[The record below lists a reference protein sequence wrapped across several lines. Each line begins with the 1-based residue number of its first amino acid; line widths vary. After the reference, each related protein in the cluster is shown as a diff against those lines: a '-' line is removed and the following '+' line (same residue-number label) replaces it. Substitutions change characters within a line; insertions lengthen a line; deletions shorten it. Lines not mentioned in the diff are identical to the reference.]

1 MEDIFFVFFE
11 PSVFICESLTIGLH
25 GRISSNIS
33 SLWHIPLLVLR
44 QFDVCP
50 RLHVLWRTP
59 TERDLIPVATH
70 ATFGEIIGCGSSA
83 GPVGIFMCRVM
94 TMKSVSSIAAVC
106 LRRRR
111 PRNNTTCSLIDV
123 IASLT
128 RLAPRCQ
135 SNISHRRSGY
145 HATHHRSLLVPNCLL
160 RKLLVRRRRCCR

>member
-1 MEDIFFVFFE
+1 M
-11 PSVFICESLTIGLH
+11 H

-33 SLWHIPLLVLR
+33 YLRHIPLLVVR

-70 ATFGEIIGCGSSA
+70 ATFGEIIGA

-106 LRRRR
+106 LRLRR

-135 SNISHRRSGY
+135 SNVSHRRSGFY
-145 HATHHRSLLVPNCLL
+145 ATHHRSLLVPDCLL
-160 RKLLVRRRRCCR
+160 QKLLVGRRRCCC